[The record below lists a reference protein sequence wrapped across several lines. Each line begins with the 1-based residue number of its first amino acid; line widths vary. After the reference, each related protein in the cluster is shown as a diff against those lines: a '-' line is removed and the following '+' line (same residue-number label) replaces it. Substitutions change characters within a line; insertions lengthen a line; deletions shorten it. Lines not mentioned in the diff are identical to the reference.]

1 MAIQN
6 RRRVLRVPTVRIQLS
21 PAKSLLR
28 TCGYVDPCRRD
39 GLFAV
44 AVDNWRDDAPPS
56 AAQRYSAVSSLQ
68 QLGPNFLLRK
78 ESGAQLIIAFH
89 RAEERTGP

>member
-1 MAIQN
+1 MGKRGAT
-6 RRRVLRVPTVRIQLS
+6 P
-21 PAKSLLR
+21 
-28 TCGYVDPCRRD
+28 
-39 GLFAV
+39 F
-44 AVDNWRDDAPPS
+44 PPS
-56 AAQRYSAVSSLQ
+56 TAQRYSAVSSLQ